1 MAFLTDRKRVS
12 GLGSAKGG
20 TAQHWT
26 MTVTSVALLVLTPF
40 FLAIIGSALGS
51 DHAEVVATLGKPVPA
66 LIVAAYLVV
75 GMHHLRFGMQI
86 MIEDYTHGMTKKA
99 AIIATTII
107 CYGLAAGGLVALM
120 QIAL

>member
-1 MAFLTDRKRVS
+1 MAYVTDRKRVS

-26 MTVTSVALLVLTPF
+26 MTVTSVALLILTPF
-40 FLAIIGSALGS
+40 FLGIIGSALGTE
-51 DHAEVVATLGKPVPA
+51 HASVVATLGKPVPA

-75 GMHHLRFGMQI
+75 GMHHLRFGMQTLL
-86 MIEDYTHGMTKKA
+86 EDYTHGLTKKVS
-99 AIIATTII
+99 IIATTII
-107 CYGLAAGGLVALM
+107 AYGLAAGGLVALM

>member
-1 MAFLTDRKRVS
+1 MAYVTDRKRVS

-26 MTVTSVALLVLTPF
+26 MTVTSVALLILTPF

-51 DHAEVVATLGKPVPA
+51 DHADVIATLGKPVPA

-75 GMHHLRFGMQI
+75 GMHHLRYGMQTLL
-86 MIEDYTHGMTKKA
+86 EDYTHGLTKKVS
-99 AIIATTII
+99 IIVTTILS
-107 CYGLAAGGLVALM
+107 YGLAAGGLVALM

>member
-1 MAFLTDRKRVS
+1 MAFVTDRKRVS

-26 MTVTSVALLVLTPF
+26 MTVTSVALLILTPF
-40 FLAIIGSALGS
+40 FLGVIGSALGS
-51 DHAEVVATLGKPVPA
+51 DHADVIASLGKPIPA

-75 GMHHLRFGMQI
+75 GMHHMRYGVQV
-86 MIEDYTHGMTKKA
+86 MIEDYTHGMTRKA
-99 AIIATTII
+99 LVIATTILS
-107 CYGLAAGGLVALM
+107 YGIAAGGLVALM

>member
-1 MAFLTDRKRVS
+1 MAYLTDRKRVS
-12 GLGSAKGG
+12 GLGSAHGG

-26 MTVTSVALLVLTPF
+26 MTVTSVALLILTPF
-40 FLAIIGSALGS
+40 FLGIIGSALGS
-51 DHAEVVATLGKPVPA
+51 EHADVIATLGKPVPA

-75 GMHHLRFGMQI
+75 GAHHLRYGMQTLL
-86 MIEDYTHGMTKKA
+86 EDYTHGLTKKVS
-99 AIIATTII
+99 IIATTII